1 MKFYFSLF
9 SVAFYLIK
17 VIKKLKIELLDR
29 GLFNL
34 YAKHYCLR
42 YKVKFDPLKVTFNGH
57 AKLHFCPNSQVMI
70 GDEFICNSGVDWSM
84 DNTCCSKISV
94 WENATLQFGFRSGI
108 SNTTIHCSQ
117 SIIIGDFVNIGAGC
131 LIFDT
136 NYHSS
141 NWRDREDRIKD
152 IENGKRAPIKIGNHV
167 FVGAHSVI
175 TKGVTIGDKSMIAAG
190 SVVMSDIPSGEIWGG
205 NPARF
210 IAKIK
215 E

>member
-1 MKFYFSLF
+1 MNLNYFLF
-9 SVAFYLIK
+9 SAIFYLGK
-17 VIKKLKIELLDR
+17 AIKKLKLKLLDR

-34 YAKHYCLR
+34 YAKYYCLR
-42 YKVKFDPLKVTFNGH
+42 YKVQFEPSKVTFNGH
-57 AKLHFCPNSQVMI
+57 AKLHFCPSSKVII
-70 GDEFICNSGVDWSM
+70 GDEFVCNSGVDWSM
-84 DNTCCSKISV
+84 DNTSCSKISV
-94 WENATLQFGFRSGI
+94 WENAILKFGFRSGI

-117 SIIIGDFVNIGAGC
+117 SIIIGDYVNIGAGC

-141 NWRDREDRIKD
+141 RWKDREDRIKD
-152 IENGKRAPIKIGNHV
+152 IKNGKRAPIMIGNHV
-167 FVGAHSVI
+167 FVGAQSVI
-175 TKGVTIGDKSMIAAG
+175 MKGVTIGDKSMIAAG